1 MADHKDAIGELL
13 NSAEKVISAYDPSDA
28 VKHDAN
34 VAKIMK
40 FNAAH
45 LEATAEYLGFTVK
58 DTADKKLY
66 KNLPMLAD
74 RIVLKTESFLPHIAT
89 CATRI
94 IVLDSKMLH

>member
-66 KNLPMLAD
+66 KNLGGPMA
-74 RIVLKTESFLPHIAT
+74 IFAIFAIQNSGKTG
-89 CATRI
+89 
-94 IVLDSKMLH
+94 KMAKN